1 MKKLRVRSRQRVG
14 PTFAAATPRRRALTA
29 LDNGLPV
36 LETRCGPL
44 FTIVD
49 PDITA
54 ETSVEVLYNSYRASE
69 CSVCVPPRSIAT
81 KVVAYTA
88 PPRKQPFLDRIPHD
102 YIIYGILAANGIV
115 FGMWFL
121 ADIDYKSGDPSSLL
135 WMRNNFTMSMR
146 NVTNS
151 RPWVLVTSIFSHF
164 GMGHILFNCFA
175 FYCMAPPVLGM
186 LGGRSFLTLYFAGG
200 IFASLVSSTYNKIFK
215 GRDME
220 SVGAS
225 AAIYSTVAYLACAAP
240 RTTFYLYA
248 IVPLPAWLFVPAIL
262 GFDMWSWVSNRV
274 RFVLLSDIASP
285 VYSPRF
291 RKQPQTLLDMLAV
304 SWLAQDTSWVADLAS
319 SDFKRPHCS
328 VSIHPNIQANPPS
341 ATPKTNPISTCFE
354 VISILRIDIHC
365 KGAQS

>member
-81 KVVAYTA
+81 KVVASFLPSVGCSPFYT
-88 PPRKQPFLDRIPHD
+88 IPHD

-248 IVPLPAWLFVPAIL
+248 IVPLPAW
-262 GFDMWSWVSNRV
+262 V

-354 VISILRIDIHC
+354 
-365 KGAQS
+365 A

>member
-1 MKKLRVRSRQRVG
+1 MASPYWRRAVAHCSPLWTPISLQKPASRFFTTAIGLQSVRSVSPLARSQPKLSRPSSRVLD
-14 PTFAAATPRRRALTA
+14 AA
-29 LDNGLPV
+29 
-36 LETRCGPL
+36 
-44 FTIVD
+44 
-49 PDITA
+49 
-54 ETSVEVLYNSYRASE
+54 
-69 CSVCVPPRSIAT
+69 RSIRLYSWRQ
-81 KVVAYTA
+81 YTA
-88 PPRKQPFLDRIPHD
+88 PPRKRPFLDRIPHD

-262 GFDMWSWVSNRV
+262 GFDMWSWVSNRETTTDSLGHV
-274 RFVLLSDIASP
+274 GGILAGAGYFLGRRFGIF
-285 VYSPRF
+285 RF
-291 RKQPQTLLDMLAV
+291 
-304 SWLAQDTSWVADLAS
+304 
-319 SDFKRPHCS
+319 
-328 VSIHPNIQANPPS
+328 
-341 ATPKTNPISTCFE
+341 
-354 VISILRIDIHC
+354 
-365 KGAQS
+365 